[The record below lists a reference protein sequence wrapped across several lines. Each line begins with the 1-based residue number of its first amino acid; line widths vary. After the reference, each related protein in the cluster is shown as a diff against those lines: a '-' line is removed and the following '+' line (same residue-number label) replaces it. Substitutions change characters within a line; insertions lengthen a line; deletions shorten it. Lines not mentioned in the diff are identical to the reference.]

1 MLLIGGW
8 TLGMDFGDLGWPLIW
23 LVLGG
28 YVGDTP

>member
-8 TLGMDFGDLGWPLIW
+8 TLGMDFGDLGWPLI
-23 LVLGG
+23 GG